1 MNNPHNHRTAFIV
14 ALLLVAVSLNAAAE
28 SYDPNVYQSLEWRL
42 IGPHRGGRVTT
53 AVGVPGQENVYYQG
67 ATGGGVWKTTD
78 AGLSWKNISDG
89 FFKTGSVGA
98 IAVAPSNPNVLY
110 VGMGEVCIRSNFS
123 HGDGVYKST
132 DAGKTWTHI
141 GLSDSRQIGQIRIH
155 PENPDLVYVAA
166 LGHVFGPNEERGVF
180 RSKDGGNSWEKI
192 LYINDKTGAV
202 DLSLDVTRPDVIY
215 AAMWQVI
222 RKPWGILPQGPGS
235 GIYKTTNGGDSWE
248 ELTGGLPGTDLGRI
262 GVSVS
267 PINPNR
273 VWALVEADGGDLF
286 LSDDA
291 GANWSMVNHDFHLQ
305 RRPYYYGHIYADS
318 QEVDTVYVLTSPFM
332 KSIDAGKSFEHVEVP
347 HGDNHNLWIAPD
359 NNKRMIN
366 ANDGGA
372 NVSFDGGKSWSR
384 VDNQPTAQFYWV
396 ITDDRF
402 PYRVYGAQQDNTTVS
417 IASRTATPGI
427 AASDWYAVAGG
438 ESGYIAPKPGDP
450 DVTYGGSYWGF
461 MTRHDRRN
469 GENRDV
475 SPWPARPMG
484 RVGAGLKYRFNWT
497 YPIVISPHDPNTVY
511 VGANVLFRSTNEG
524 QTWDAISPDLTHDDK
539 SKQQLARLS
548 DFYCTITSIT
558 ESKLQ
563 KGLLWV
569 GSDDGRAHLTRN
581 GGRDWL
587 EVTPPEMEAWSRINL
602 IESSPHEAGS
612 AYMAVNRYHLDDYRP
627 YIYKTKDFG
636 QSWKLVGKGI
646 AEDAFVRTV
655 REDPE
660 RRGLLYA
667 GTETGVYVSWD
678 DGENWQSL
686 QRNLP
691 VVPITD
697 LAVKNDDLVAATQ
710 GRAFWILDDLTALH
724 QLTPDAAASPVFL
737 FEPRA
742 AYRVRRG
749 RSFLRDPNVGQ
760 NPPDGVIVDFLLQEG
775 SDEASLE
782 FLDADGT
789 IIKTFSSSDEASNVT
804 AEKGLNRFV
813 WDLRYPDGSDLT
825 NGSHLFGG
833 NLRGPMAV
841 PGIYRVRLTAA
852 GETKSASFEIKKDP
866 RVAATR
872 EDLQAQ
878 FDLLIEVRDGVS
890 DAHQAANKILA
901 VKKRLQDVS
910 PGNENIDKRLKE
922 VDGKLTAVLDELV
935 EFRFRGIDDQM
946 LVYPLQL
953 NAKIASLQRVVAS
966 AEHRPTDQSV
976 DVFRELRSQLDTQL
990 SRVDAIMANDVKA
1003 LNRLLRDKGL
1013 REVSTDRA
1021 EPE

>member
-1 MNNPHNHRTAFIV
+1 MRYSQTQRIAFIALMLAAV
-14 ALLLVAVSLNAAAE
+14 APHAAAE

-53 AVGVPGQENVYYQG
+53 AVGVPGQPNVYYQG

-78 AGLSWKNISDG
+78 AGLSWKNVSDG
-89 FFKTGSVGA
+89 FFRTGSVGVV
-98 IAVAPSNPNVLY
+98 AVAPSDPDVLY

-132 DAGKTWTHI
+132 DAGKTWTHM

-180 RSKDGGNSWEKI
+180 RSKDGGKNWEKV
-192 LYINDKTGAV
+192 LYIDDKTGAV
-202 DLSLDVTRPDVIY
+202 DLSLDVTKPDVIY
-215 AAMWQVI
+215 AGMWQVI
-222 RKPWGILPQGPGS
+222 RKPWGILPTGPGS
-235 GIYKTTNGGDSWE
+235 GIYKTTDGGDSWNE
-248 ELTGGLPGTDLGRI
+248 MTKGLPQSDLGRI

-267 PINPNR
+267 PVNPDR
-273 VWALVEADGGDLF
+273 VWALVEAEGGDLF
-286 LSDDA
+286 LSDD
-291 GANWSMVNHDFHLQ
+291 GGVSWTMVNDNFHLQ
-305 RRPYYYGHIYADS
+305 RRPYYYGHIYADT

-332 KSIDAGKSFEHVEVP
+332 KSIDAGESFEHVEVP
-347 HGDNHNLWIAPD
+347 HGDNHDLWISPD
-359 NNKRMIN
+359 DNKRMIN

-384 VDNQPTAQFYWV
+384 IDNQPTAQFYWV

-417 IASRTATPGI
+417 IASRTATPSIG
-427 AASDWYAVAGG
+427 ASDWYAVAGG

-450 DVTYGGSYWGF
+450 DVTYGGSYWGL
-461 MTRHDRRN
+461 MTRHDRRT
-469 GENRDV
+469 GENREV

-484 RVGAGLKYRFNWT
+484 RVGADLKYRFNWT
-497 YPIVISPHDPNTVY
+497 YPIVISPHAPNTVY
-511 VGANVLFRSTNEG
+511 VGANVVFRSTNEG
-524 QTWDAISPDLTHDDK
+524 QTWEAISPDLTHDDK
-539 SKQQLARLS
+539 SKQQLGRLS

-569 GSDDGRAHLTRN
+569 GSDDGRVHLTRN
-581 GGRDWL
+581 GGRDWV
-587 EVTPPEMEAWSRINL
+587 EVTPPEMQAWSRVNL

-612 AYMAVNRYHLDDYRP
+612 AYLAVNRYHLDDYRP

-636 QSWKLVGKGI
+636 KSWERVAKGI

-655 REDPE
+655 REDPK

-667 GTETGVYVSWD
+667 GTETGVYLSFD

-691 VVPITD
+691 IVPITD
-697 LAVKNDDLVAATQ
+697 LAVKNDDLVVATQ
-710 GRAFWILDDLTALH
+710 GRAFWILDDLTPLH
-724 QLTPDAAASPVFL
+724 QLTPKAVASPAFL

-760 NPPDGVIVDFLLQEG
+760 NPPDGVIVDFLLQ
-775 SDEASLE
+775 DALYEATLE
-782 FLDADGT
+782 FLDASGRT
-789 IIKTFSSSDEASNVT
+789 VKTFSSSDPRSGVST
-804 AEKGLNRFV
+804 ANGLNRFV
-813 WDLRYPDGSDLT
+813 WDMRYPDGTDLA

-841 PGIYRVRLTAA
+841 PGTYRVRLTAG
-852 GETKSASFEIKKDP
+852 GETTSASFEIKKDP
-866 RVAATR
+866 RVSATQ

-878 FDLLIEVRDGVS
+878 FDLLMKIRDGVS
-890 DAHQAANKILA
+890 DAHGAANQILA
-901 VKKRLQDVS
+901 VKERLPHDS
-910 PGNENIDKRLKE
+910 TGDEKLDKRIKD
-922 VDGKLTAVLDELV
+922 VDQKLTAVLGELV
-935 EFRFRGIDDQM
+935 ELRFRGIDDQM
-946 LVYPLQL
+946 LVYPLKL
-953 NAKIASLQRVVAS
+953 NAKIVSLQRVVAS
-966 AEHRPTDQSV
+966 AERRPTDQSV
-976 DVFRELRSQLDTQL
+976 EVFRTLRSELDAEVRQLE
-990 SRVDAIMANDVKA
+990 SIMANDVEN
-1003 LNRLLRDKGL
+1003 LNRALRDKGL
-1013 REVSTDRA
+1013 REVSTDRD
-1021 EPE
+1021 